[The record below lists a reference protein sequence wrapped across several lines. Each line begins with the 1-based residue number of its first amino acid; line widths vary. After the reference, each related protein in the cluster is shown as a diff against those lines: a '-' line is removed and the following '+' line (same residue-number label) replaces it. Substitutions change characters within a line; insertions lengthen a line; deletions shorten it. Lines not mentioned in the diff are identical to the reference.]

1 MTKQTPETQL
11 KNAYRVYLS
20 TLSIG
25 VLRSLGRQIGVY
37 KSTVKKKEELVEQ
50 IVAIETGELLP
61 ARQSSRGAPVKDS
74 YVDPRIFE
82 RLEEIKC
89 VHLSAA
95 KEQTSVEPVLILDGN
110 KEALEVNSPELNGV
124 RFVDRNS
131 LIRLR
136 GRLESK
142 HGACMLVPFEAGE
155 IAESAVVPEA
165 LVNKY
170 SLCVGNTAVC
180 HAERRFG
187 TLVAIDVLSVNELIA
202 TLPKEEPRFEDADV
216 VYPWEAFRFCSEKE
230 RITALKYLDWL
241 VPVAKGQRCVVF
253 GKTESGKS
261 LLLKEMAKSILAS
274 SPEAR
279 LFALMCERAPE
290 EIAEMRKILPPDR
303 LVFSS
308 YDDDPEE
315 QIRAFDAL
323 LDELKEAA
331 LDNRDV
337 CLIVDS
343 LTALAQVF
351 NQTERSSGGKT
362 LPCGLESKTLQ
373 YLKKY
378 FGSARAM
385 AGGGSLTVIAAMEAD
400 EDNATNAVLAREIG
414 AIANSVIY
422 LSSPAYSR
430 GAPLVELSRS
440 ETKKAEKILKEDSLS
455 AADRVRRIASEKLG
469 DRALFELVESS
480 SSLPELLERAERSG
494 K

>member
-1 MTKQTPETQL
+1 MTEQTPETQL
-11 KNAYRVYLS
+11 KNAFKDYLS

-89 VHLSAA
+89 VYLSTE
-95 KEQTSVEPVLILDGN
+95 KEKTTVEPALFLGEN
-110 KEALEVNSPELNGV
+110 KKVLEVNSPELNGV
-124 RFVDRNS
+124 RLVDRNR

-142 HGACMLVPFEAGE
+142 HGVCMLVPFEDGE
-155 IAESAVVPEA
+155 IEENAVVPES
-165 LVNKY
+165 LVNKFA
-170 SLCVGNTAVC
+170 LCVGNTVVC

-187 TLVAIDVLSVNELIA
+187 TLVAIDVLSVNELLA
-202 TLPKEEPRFEDADV
+202 VLPKDEPRFEDADV
-216 VYPWEAFRFCSEKE
+216 VYPWEAFRFRAEKE
-230 RITALKYLDWL
+230 GITALKYLDWL

-261 LLLKEMAKSILAS
+261 LLLKEIAKTLLST

-279 LFALMCERAPE
+279 LFVLMCERAPE

-303 LVFSS
+303 LVAST
-308 YDDDPEE
+308 YEDDPEE

-362 LPCGLESKTLQ
+362 LSCGLESKTLQ

-378 FGSARAM
+378 FGSARCM
-385 AGGGSLTVIAAMEAD
+385 AGGGSLTIISAMDAETGNETD
-400 EDNATNAVLAREIG
+400 DVLDREIG
-414 AIANSVIY
+414 SIANSVIY
-422 LSSPAYSR
+422 LSSPMYSR
-430 GAPLVELSRS
+430 GAPLVDLSLS
-440 ETKKAEKILKEDSLS
+440 ETKKSEKILKGDNLF
-455 AADRVRRIASEKLG
+455 AADRIREIAAEKL
-469 DRALFELVESS
+469 DKRALFELVEKS
-480 SSLPELLERAERSG
+480 SSLSELSERAERAV